1 MSGFCRFLVSTALW
15 GDVLVSCQAKLK
27 VSDSQDGEQA
37 GLKRPMRPTHLSN
50 LWERMYFLWNFSALT
65 LPHLR
70 WASWPVGL
78 PGCLPPSDKW

>member
-1 MSGFCRFLVSTALW
+1 MSGFWRLLASTAQW
-15 GDVLVSCQAKLK
+15 GHVLLSCQAKLK

-37 GLKRPMRPTHLSN
+37 GLKCPVRLTHLSK

-65 LPHLR
+65 LPHLC

-78 PGCLPPSDKW
+78 PGCLPPSDKC